1 MLAGFGGSQLSSAA
15 QQTVASSAAS
25 LVTQG
30 LNSITATEADVG
42 ASLQSVTDAN
52 TSMSSQMTILQTQIG
67 NLDNVN
73 AQAVAVQLNTLTT
86 QLQTAYQLT
95 AQLQKLSL
103 AQYLPIA

>member
-1 MLAGFGGSQLSSAA
+1 
-15 QQTVASSAAS
+15 
-25 LVTQG
+25 
-30 LNSITATEADVG
+30 
-42 ASLQSVTDAN
+42 
-52 TSMSSQMTILQTQIG
+52 MTILQTQIG